1 MRERSNAGIEYG
13 HQTMSVIAK
22 ATREQKEVVAVRI
35 LCRGAHEL
43 DWSYNV
49 LLHIL

>member
-1 MRERSNAGIEYG
+1 MSSRLGAGIEYG
-13 HQTMSVIAK
+13 HQSMRVIAK
-22 ATREQKEVVAVRI
+22 ATGEQKGVVAVRI

-43 DWSYNV
+43 GWSYNV